1 VAFRTILREC
11 TPPILVRAV
20 RSALRPSGDPVVRK
34 TVRGVELLMRDSH
47 NLPRYVDQHPLYDT
61 ALPAFVRLLVEE
73 LGRPI
78 FIVDVGANIGDTA
91 ALVAAAAGADN
102 IFFLCVEADDEF
114 FPFLKENTK
123 GLKVQTVHAIA
134 GADNRV
140 ALAETR
146 STGGTSA
153 VVLGSGESKNVV
165 RIDDVIAGRSVD
177 LIKTD
182 TDGFEYEV
190 LKGLSDTLTKQAPY
204 LFVEFHP
211 PLLRQYGNVDPSA
224 VASLLLAYNYCW
236 ALAYDN
242 LGNPM
247 GLFDLNGE
255 QFRYLVRY
263 CEIKHSYVDLLLSKA
278 KAPLLKFYERDLGR
292 YTTSS

>member
-1 VAFRTILREC
+1 LTTSNRFADVGPRDRGRRIEDTTAVAFRTILREC

-34 TVRGVELLMRDSH
+34 TVRGIELLMRDSH

-91 ALVAAAAGADN
+91 ALVAAA
-102 IFFLCVEADDEF
+102 
-114 FPFLKENTK
+114 
-123 GLKVQTVHAIA
+123 A